1 MIFSENIYFLILF
14 TLPATLNIIY
24 NAHIRHTPVAKQDK
38 SVELAECVAFCLAVF
53 MCNVVLMYDEI
64 KLFAR
69 NSLLKDNELKEFVT
83 ATGFD
88 YISFITRYFFV
99 NLFASVIVLVAWYT
113 LGQWVFRQ
121 LKNVLNHI
129 RKHPQELKF
138 SDVWSNIF
146 ETNMYVNMDDCII
159 RIERSGELITAGVV
173 SIYASPNQQEKEF
186 LLCDTDL
193 VKQIFEDDEKLGLDL
208 KMFKQADYEYYNVAQ
223 DVLIK
228 FYNTVEYNKMY
239 GAYESKR

>member
-1 MIFSENIYFLILF
+1 MTGTDVRVGSCRYLLNQQ
-14 TLPATLNIIY
+14 TL
-24 NAHIRHTPVAKQDK
+24 
-38 SVELAECVAFCLAVF
+38 
-53 MCNVVLMYDEI
+53 
-64 KLFAR
+64 
-69 NSLLKDNELKEFVT
+69 
-83 ATGFD
+83 
-88 YISFITRYFFV
+88 
-99 NLFASVIVLVAWYT
+99 
-113 LGQWVFRQ
+113 
-121 LKNVLNHI
+121 
-129 RKHPQELKF
+129 
-138 SDVWSNIF
+138 
-146 ETNMYVNMDDCII
+146 I

>member
-1 MIFSENIYFLILF
+1 M
-14 TLPATLNIIY
+14 
-24 NAHIRHTPVAKQDK
+24 
-38 SVELAECVAFCLAVF
+38 
-53 MCNVVLMYDEI
+53 
-64 KLFAR
+64 
-69 NSLLKDNELKEFVT
+69 FV
-83 ATGFD
+83 
-88 YISFITRYFFV
+88 
-99 NLFASVIVLVAWYT
+99 SVIVLIAWYS

-173 SIYASPNQQEKEF
+173 SIYVSPNQQEKEF

-193 VKQIFEDDEKLGLDL
+193 VKQMFEDDEKLGLDL
-208 KMFKQADYEYYNVAQ
+208 KMFKQANYEYYNVAQ

>member
-1 MIFSENIYFLILF
+1 MNARGEAVIYDIFRKYILF
-14 TLPATLNIIY
+14 
-24 NAHIRHTPVAKQDK
+24 VA
-38 SVELAECVAFCLAVF
+38 
-53 MCNVVLMYDEI
+53 
-64 KLFAR
+64 
-69 NSLLKDNELKEFVT
+69 

-88 YISFITRYFFV
+88 DISFITRYFFV
-99 NLFASVIVLVAWYT
+99 NLFASVIVLIAWYS

-146 ETNMYVNMDDCII
+146 ETNMYVNMD
-159 RIERSGELITAGVV
+159 
-173 SIYASPNQQEKEF
+173 
-186 LLCDTDL
+186 
-193 VKQIFEDDEKLGLDL
+193 
-208 KMFKQADYEYYNVAQ
+208 
-223 DVLIK
+223 VLIK